1 MVRRSAVRGVEIP
14 GPDGRTDEGH
24 TVTIKERALVDDTLV
39 LLRDAQ
45 DLTELVQ
52 VIERFQR
59 ISNHKMNFSK
69 SVLILLGRYNDMN
82 LAHGGAPEAQ
92 QLRDAMASCGLSSD
106 RVHTLNGDTTIP
118 QCPSGMG

>member
-1 MVRRSAVRGVEIP
+1 MRGVEIP

-24 TVTIKERALVDDTLV
+24 TVTLKERALVDDTLV
-39 LLRDAQ
+39 LLHGAQ

-69 SVLILLGRYNDMN
+69 SVLILLGKYNGID
-82 LAHGGAPEAQ
+82 LAQHLLP
-92 QLRDAMASCGLSSD
+92 
-106 RVHTLNGDTTIP
+106 IYY
-118 QCPSGMG
+118 